1 MISILDSDADT
12 TKVSYIL
19 PEFDYFFETAYDVTS
34 FSSCGLDRPPGS
46 NGDGL
51 MMIVN
56 HFLDIDIFGIDIPD
70 VAADSTTNA
79 ATGSTS
85 IGAQS
90 DLCISTWGR
99 SPNLILLDNFNV
111 GRFSPTCYDH
121 FKFAADDPTGDAF
134 TAQDNL
140 NHL

>member
-1 MISILDSDADT
+1 
-12 TKVSYIL
+12 
-19 PEFDYFFETAYDVTS
+19 
-34 FSSCGLDRPPGS
+34 
-46 NGDGL
+46 

-56 HFLDIDIFGIDIPD
+56 HFLDVDILGIYIPD

-85 IGAQS
+85 IGAQA

-99 SPNLILLDNFNV
+99 SPNLMLVDNFNV
-111 GRFSPTCYDH
+111 GLSPRLAH
-121 FKFAADDPTGDAF
+121 FPLLFFADARIGDVF

-140 NHL
+140 NHI